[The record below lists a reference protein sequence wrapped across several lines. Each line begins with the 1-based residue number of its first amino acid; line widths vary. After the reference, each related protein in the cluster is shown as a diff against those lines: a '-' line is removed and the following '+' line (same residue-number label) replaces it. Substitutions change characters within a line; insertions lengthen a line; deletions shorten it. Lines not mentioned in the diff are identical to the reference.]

1 MQKCTE
7 DRFLTFDFLEKES
20 RGFGKAARHA
30 RESRKH
36 TAGTLS
42 VAWEVW
48 VKIGIK
54 TMQSEMVQVD
64 TIFVN
69 FTDDFEEDIY

>member
-1 MQKCTE
+1 VFPPLLVLRGGPGESGGYTVALLSHLMQKCTE

-42 VAWEVW
+42 VA
-48 VKIGIK
+48 
-54 TMQSEMVQVD
+54 
-64 TIFVN
+64 
-69 FTDDFEEDIY
+69 